1 MCVLSIFWHVW
12 LENNGEK
19 RLSLRGATHKLKAE
33 ALRRYRIR
41 HQDDALYE
49 AECSQSISEDDM
61 PQSQLEKSEESVETS
76 SFPKPTNIDKNE
88 DTSAKNKSL
97 MLNYDQIGKQN
108 PEKINK
114 RSSEYNVGEK
124 SSKIISNEMPKG
136 DECRALKQ
144 DELLDADG
152 NGQQSSLLISNDP
165 SPKKQIKVLEL
176 SVRGTGP
183 GLSNKPDS
191 FTSSES
197 KTNVGKFLPT
207 DIYPHWENFCLTFQC
222 LANQLHPW

>member
-1 MCVLSIFWHVW
+1 
-12 LENNGEK
+12 
-19 RLSLRGATHKLKAE
+19 
-33 ALRRYRIR
+33 
-41 HQDDALYE
+41 
-49 AECSQSISEDDM
+49 M
-61 PQSQLEKSEESVETS
+61 PQNQLEKSEESVETS

-88 DTSAKNKSL
+88 DTSAKKKSL

-124 SSKIISNEMPKG
+124 SSKIISYMPKG
-136 DECRALKQ
+136 DEYRALKQ

-152 NGQQSSLLISNDP
+152 NGQQSPLLISNDP
-165 SPKKQIKVLEL
+165 SPKKQAKVSEL

-207 DIYPHWENFCLTFQC
+207 DIYPH
-222 LANQLHPW
+222 

>member
-1 MCVLSIFWHVW
+1 
-12 LENNGEK
+12 
-19 RLSLRGATHKLKAE
+19 
-33 ALRRYRIR
+33 
-41 HQDDALYE
+41 
-49 AECSQSISEDDM
+49 M

-207 DIYPHWENFCLTFQC
+207 DIYIPPLRKFLPHFSMLGQPITPLVITGTTYSSPNFKYKT
-222 LANQLHPW
+222 A

>member
-1 MCVLSIFWHVW
+1 
-12 LENNGEK
+12 
-19 RLSLRGATHKLKAE
+19 
-33 ALRRYRIR
+33 
-41 HQDDALYE
+41 
-49 AECSQSISEDDM
+49 M

-76 SFPKPTNIDKNE
+76 SFPKPTNIDKNG

-97 MLNYDQIGKQN
+97 MFNYDQIGKQN

-136 DECRALKQ
+136 DEYRALKQ

-152 NGQQSSLLISNDP
+152 NGQQSPLLISNDP
-165 SPKKQIKVLEL
+165 SPKKQVSEL
-176 SVRGTGP
+176 SVRGTDP

-207 DIYPHWENFCLTFQC
+207 DIYPH
-222 LANQLHPW
+222 

>member
-1 MCVLSIFWHVW
+1 
-12 LENNGEK
+12 
-19 RLSLRGATHKLKAE
+19 
-33 ALRRYRIR
+33 
-41 HQDDALYE
+41 
-49 AECSQSISEDDM
+49 M

-108 PEKINK
+108 PEKIN
-114 RSSEYNVGEK
+114 EK

-165 SPKKQIKVLEL
+165 SPKKQVSEL
-176 SVRGTGP
+176 SVRGTDP
-183 GLSNKPDS
+183 GFSNKPDS

-207 DIYPHWENFCLTFQC
+207 DIYPH
-222 LANQLHPW
+222 

>member
-1 MCVLSIFWHVW
+1 
-12 LENNGEK
+12 
-19 RLSLRGATHKLKAE
+19 
-33 ALRRYRIR
+33 
-41 HQDDALYE
+41 
-49 AECSQSISEDDM
+49 M

-76 SFPKPTNIDKNE
+76 SFPKPTNNDKNE

-97 MLNYDQIGKQN
+97 MLNYDQIEKQN

-152 NGQQSSLLISNDP
+152 NGQQSPLLISNDP
-165 SPKKQIKVLEL
+165 SPKKQAKVSEL

-207 DIYPHWENFCLTFQC
+207 DIYPH
-222 LANQLHPW
+222 

>member
-1 MCVLSIFWHVW
+1 
-12 LENNGEK
+12 
-19 RLSLRGATHKLKAE
+19 
-33 ALRRYRIR
+33 
-41 HQDDALYE
+41 
-49 AECSQSISEDDM
+49 M
-61 PQSQLEKSEESVETS
+61 PQSHLESQLEKSEESVETS

-136 DECRALKQ
+136 DEYRALKQ

-152 NGQQSSLLISNDP
+152 NGQQSPLLISNDP
-165 SPKKQIKVLEL
+165 SPKKQVSEL
-176 SVRGTGP
+176 SVRGTDP
-183 GLSNKPDS
+183 RLSNKPDS

-207 DIYPHWENFCLTFQC
+207 DIYPH
-222 LANQLHPW
+222 